1 MPTFKPHEYQTAM
14 VEFAMDELFVK
25 GKPGVGLLADPGLGK
40 TATTLEILSMM
51 RAIGEA
57 RRVLIVAPL
66 RVIYSVWPEEI
77 KKWHYPFEYS
87 IVHGTPGERI
97 KAINKSADIYLTNP
111 HNVAWLSKLDLEN
124 RFDLLIV
131 DESTEFKNWN
141 ARRSRAI
148 RTIVKDIPKRIIL
161 TGTPAPNSLA
171 DMFSQVYIL
180 DEGERL
186 GKTVTFFRQE
196 YMRQGGFRGRQW
208 LFKYDKTKQLERAIS
223 DIIYRLDINDHL
235 SMPEQ
240 IFNNVWIDLPA
251 KVRARY
257 QELEN
262 DLFMALDDDGGI
274 LTVENGAASYSAT
287 RQISNGGIYETDEFT
302 DERTIHHV
310 HDVKVDAVQEI
321 VDSLQG
327 KPVLVA
333 FLYQH
338 DLERLLKRFPKTP
351 FVMGGVDAKKSGKIF
366 TDWNEKKIHLLFVQP
381 ESAKYGL
388 NLQAAGCSD
397 LIWFGLTDNLLT
409 YDQFNARIWRQ
420 GVRNNVRYHRI
431 LARNTVDE
439 AVLDRIESK
448 DANQTALL
456 ESLKKYREGRDE
468 RKS

>member
-1 MPTFKPHEYQTAM
+1 M
-14 VEFAMDELFVK
+14 VEFAMDELFVQ

-77 KKWHYPFEYS
+77 KKWHYPFKYS
-87 IVHGTPGERI
+87 IGHGTPSERI
-97 KAINKSADIYLTNP
+97 KALNKCEDIFLINP
-111 HNVAWLSKLDLEN
+111 HNVAWLSQFDLEN
-124 RFDLLIV
+124 RFDVLIV

-186 GKTVTFFRQE
+186 GKTVTFFRNE

-208 LFKYDKTKQLERAIS
+208 LFKYNETKKLERAIA

-240 IFNNVWIDLPA
+240 IFNNVWIDLPT

-262 DLFMALDDDGGI
+262 DLFMALDDDGGF
-274 LTVENGAASYSAT
+274 LTVENGAAAYSST

-351 FVMGGVDAKKSGKIF
+351 FVMGGVDAKKSNKIF
-366 TDWNEKKIHLLFVQP
+366 ADWNEKKIPLLFVQP